1 MHTYRAILL
10 LLLLAVGSM
19 FSVVGA
25 QWKNLPSKHGL
36 LQKNEF
42 QKKADWIVMIHDF
55 NFHTNDSTKEMN
67 LQPKY
72 GSLPKNDALKSSDA
86 IFLAEMDKEYK
97 GNRKKAAEEISL
109 LGWQLLHEENR
120 ADAMRRFNQ
129 AWLLDSSNGKAL
141 WGMAAL
147 EASSRKFDES
157 LKLFAEAEP
166 SVGKEI
172 NFSVDYAKAM
182 GFAGAILKNEARLK
196 DAFAR
201 FAAVYEK
208 ASKNTLNLE
217 NWAKTLFLVGDYAE
231 AWKKVKL
238 AEKTSG
244 GRNLDP
250 FFLKNLQAKM
260 PRP

>member
-1 MHTYRAILL
+1 MHIYRAILL
-10 LLLLAVGSM
+10 LLLFAVGSL

-25 QWKNLPSKHGL
+25 QWKNLPPKHGL
-36 LQKNEF
+36 LQNEM
-42 QKKADWIVMIHDF
+42 QKRADWIVMIHDF

-97 GNRKKAAEEISL
+97 GNRKKAADEISL
-109 LGWQLLHEENR
+109 LGWQYLREGNR
-120 ADAMRRFNQ
+120 QDAMRRFNQ
-129 AWLLDSSNGKAL
+129 AWLLNASNGSAL
-141 WGMAAL
+141 WGMAVSIA
-147 EASSRKFDES
+147 AKGKFDES
-157 LKLFAEAEP
+157 LKLFAEAERL
-166 SVGKEI
+166 VGNDI
-172 NFSVDYAKAM
+172 NFSMDYAKAM
-182 GFAGAILKNEARLK
+182 GLAGAQAKNEARLK
-196 DAFAR
+196 DAFAL
-201 FAAVYEK
+201 FARVYEK
-208 ASKNTLNLE
+208 APKNTFNLE

-244 GRNLDP
+244 GSNLDP
-250 FFLKNLQAKM
+250 FFLKNLQSKM